1 MRVRPSLHIN
11 PIGFLG
17 GRACDVISSQCR
29 VKVPQNWKQHLRNDL
44 NSVDGDVNTQHTL
57 FVVVV
62 SPEKCHCRDKILK
75 LTILS

>member
-57 FVVVV
+57 LLLFFFQAANSYTQQTETTV
-62 SPEKCHCRDKILK
+62 INL
-75 LTILS
+75 

>member
-62 SPEKCHCRDKILK
+62 VFFFFKQQTVIHNK
-75 LTILS
+75 LRQQ